1 MTGGYGQRDKMW
13 HRVGFMKWQGRRTSN
28 NIEDRRRSGG
38 GAAAGGIGGLGV
50 IVVVVVGYFLGIDV
64 TPLLNGLDAG
74 QGGGITSSGPVEITA
89 ADEQAAEFVSVV
101 LADTEEVWTRILR
114 EQTGQTY
121 AAPVL
126 VLFKGS
132 TQSACGGANAAT
144 GPFYCPPEKKVF
156 LDTDFFVT
164 MQQELGAG
172 GDFAAAYVVAHEIGH
187 AVQDQLGIL
196 DQANRVRG
204 QVDEAQSNAIS
215 VRIELQ
221 ADCFAGVWANAE
233 QEQFGTLER
242 NDIAEALNAAQQI
255 GDDMLQRNAGRAVS
269 PDSFTHGTSAQRQRW
284 FSRGY
289 ESGQMDQCDTF
300 NAAQL

>member
-1 MTGGYGQRDKMW
+1 
-13 HRVGFMKWQGRRTSN
+13 MKWQGRSKSN
-28 NIEDRRRSGG
+28 NIEDRRRSSG
-38 GAAAGGIGGLGV
+38 GAAVGGIGGLGV

-64 TPLLNGLDAG
+64 TSLLNGLDPG
-74 QGGGITSSGPVEITA
+74 QGGGISSASNVEITP

-101 LADTEEVWTRILR
+101 LADTEQVWTQLL
-114 EQTGQTY
+114 QDQAGQPY
-121 AAPVL
+121 VPPVL
-126 VLFKGS
+126 VLFKGT
-132 TQSACGGANAAT
+132 TQSTCGGASAAT

-196 DQANRVRG
+196 DQASRVRS
-204 QVDEAQSNAIS
+204 QVDEVESNAIS

-221 ADCFAGVWANAE
+221 ADCFAGVWANAQ
-233 QEQFGTLER
+233 QETFGNLER
-242 NDIAEALNAAQQI
+242 NDIAEALNAAERI
-255 GDDMLQRNAGRAVS
+255 GDDTLQRNAGQAVR

-284 FSRGY
+284 FSMGY
-289 ESGQMDQCDTF
+289 DSGQLDQCDTF
-300 NAAQL
+300 NASQL

>member
-1 MTGGYGQRDKMW
+1 
-13 HRVGFMKWQGRRTSN
+13 MKWQGRRKSN

-38 GAAAGGIGGLGV
+38 AAVGGIGGLGV

-64 TPLLNGLDAG
+64 SSLLNGLDPG
-74 QGGGITSSGPVEITA
+74 QGGGISSASNVEITP

-101 LADTEEVWTRILR
+101 LADTEQVWTQLL
-114 EQTGQTY
+114 QDQAGQPY
-121 AAPVL
+121 VPPVL
-126 VLFKGS
+126 VLFKGT
-132 TQSACGGANAAT
+132 TQSTCGGASAAT

-196 DQANRVRG
+196 DQASRVRS
-204 QVDEAQSNAIS
+204 QVDEAESNAIS

-233 QEQFGTLER
+233 QATFGNLER
-242 NDIAEALNAAQQI
+242 NDIAEALNAAARI
-255 GDDMLQRNAGRAVS
+255 GDDTLQRNAGQAVR

-284 FSRGY
+284 FSMGY
-289 ESGQMDQCDTF
+289 DSGQLDQCDTF
-300 NAAQL
+300 NASQL

>member
-1 MTGGYGQRDKMW
+1 
-13 HRVGFMKWQGRRTSN
+13 MKWQGRRKSN
-28 NIEDRRRSGG
+28 NIEDRRRSSS
-38 GAAAGGIGGLGV
+38 GAAVGGIGGLGV

-64 TPLLNGLDAG
+64 SSLLNGLDPG
-74 QGGGITSSGPVEITA
+74 QGGGISSASNVEITP

-101 LADTEEVWTRILR
+101 LADTEQVWTQLL
-114 EQTGQTY
+114 QDQAGQPY
-121 AAPVL
+121 VPPVL
-126 VLFKGS
+126 VLFKGT
-132 TQSACGGANAAT
+132 TQSTCGGASAAT

-196 DQANRVRG
+196 DQASRVRS
-204 QVDEAQSNAIS
+204 QVDEAESNAIS

-233 QEQFGTLER
+233 QETFGNLER
-242 NDIAEALNAAQQI
+242 NDIAEALNAAERI
-255 GDDMLQRNAGRAVS
+255 GDDTLQRNAGQAVR

-284 FSRGY
+284 FSMGY
-289 ESGQMDQCDTF
+289 DSGQLDQCDTF
-300 NAAQL
+300 NASQL

>member
-1 MTGGYGQRDKMW
+1 
-13 HRVGFMKWQGRRTSN
+13 MKWQGRRKSN
-28 NIEDRRRSGG
+28 NIEDRRRSSG
-38 GAAAGGIGGLGV
+38 GAAVGGIGGLGV

-64 TPLLNGLDAG
+64 SSLLNGLDPG
-74 QGGGITSSGPVEITA
+74 QGGGISSASNVEITP

-101 LADTEEVWTRILR
+101 LADTEQVWTQVL
-114 EQTGQTY
+114 QDQAGQPY
-121 AAPVL
+121 VPPVL
-126 VLFKGS
+126 VLFKGT
-132 TQSACGGANAAT
+132 TQSTCGGASAAT

-196 DQANRVRG
+196 DQASRVRS
-204 QVDEAQSNAIS
+204 QVDEAESNAIS

-221 ADCFAGVWANAE
+221 ADCFAGVWANAQ
-233 QEQFGTLER
+233 QETFGNLER
-242 NDIAEALNAAQQI
+242 NDIAEALNAAERI
-255 GDDMLQRNAGRAVS
+255 GDDTLQRNAGQAVR

-284 FSRGY
+284 FSMGY
-289 ESGQMDQCDTF
+289 ESGQLDQCDTF
-300 NAAQL
+300 NASQL

>member
-1 MTGGYGQRDKMW
+1 
-13 HRVGFMKWQGRRTSN
+13 MKWQGRRKSN
-28 NIEDRRRSGG
+28 NIEDRRRSSG
-38 GAAAGGIGGLGV
+38 GAAVGGIGGLGV

-64 TPLLNGLDAG
+64 SPLLNGLDPG
-74 QGGGITSSGPVEITA
+74 QGGGISSASNVEITP

-101 LADTEEVWTRILR
+101 LADTEQVWTQLL
-114 EQTGQTY
+114 QDQAGQPY
-121 AAPVL
+121 VPPVL
-126 VLFKGS
+126 VLFKGT
-132 TQSACGGANAAT
+132 TQSTCGGASAAT

-196 DQANRVRG
+196 DQASRVRS
-204 QVDEAQSNAIS
+204 QVDEAESNAIS

-233 QEQFGTLER
+233 QETFGNLER
-242 NDIAEALNAAQQI
+242 NDIAEALNAAARI
-255 GDDMLQRNAGRAVS
+255 GDDTLQRNAGQAVR

-284 FSRGY
+284 FSMGY
-289 ESGQMDQCDTF
+289 DSGQLDQCDTF
-300 NAAQL
+300 NASQL

>member
-1 MTGGYGQRDKMW
+1 
-13 HRVGFMKWQGRRTSN
+13 MKWQGRRKSN

-38 GAAAGGIGGLGV
+38 AAVGGIGGLGV

-64 TPLLNGLDAG
+64 SPLLNGLDPG
-74 QGGGITSSGPVEITA
+74 QGGGISSASNVEITP

-101 LADTEEVWTRILR
+101 LADTEQVWTQVL
-114 EQTGQTY
+114 QDQAGQPY
-121 AAPVL
+121 VPPVL
-126 VLFKGS
+126 VLFKGT
-132 TQSACGGANAAT
+132 TQSTCGGASAAT

-196 DQANRVRG
+196 DQASRVRS
-204 QVDEAQSNAIS
+204 QVDEAESNAIS

-233 QEQFGTLER
+233 QETFGNLER
-242 NDIAEALNAAQQI
+242 NDIAEALNAAERI
-255 GDDMLQRNAGRAVS
+255 GDDTLQRNAGQAVR

-284 FSRGY
+284 FSMGY
-289 ESGQMDQCDTF
+289 DSGQLDQCDTF
-300 NAAQL
+300 NASQL

>member
-1 MTGGYGQRDKMW
+1 
-13 HRVGFMKWQGRRTSN
+13 MKWQGRRKSN
-28 NIEDRRRSGG
+28 NIEDRRRSSG
-38 GAAAGGIGGLGV
+38 GAAVGGIGGLGV

-64 TPLLNGLDAG
+64 SPLLNGLDLG
-74 QGGGITSSGPVEITA
+74 QGGGISSASNMDITP

-101 LADTEEVWTRILR
+101 LADTEQVWTQLL
-114 EQTGQTY
+114 QDQAGQPY
-121 AAPVL
+121 VPPVL
-126 VLFKGS
+126 VLFKGT
-132 TQSACGGANAAT
+132 TQSTCGGASAAT

-196 DQANRVRG
+196 DQASRVRS
-204 QVDEAQSNAIS
+204 QVDEAESNAIS

-233 QEQFGTLER
+233 QETFGNLER
-242 NDIAEALNAAQQI
+242 NDIAEALNAAARI
-255 GDDMLQRNAGRAVS
+255 GDDTLQRNAGQAVR

-284 FSRGY
+284 FSMGY
-289 ESGQMDQCDTF
+289 DSGQLDQCDTF
-300 NAAQL
+300 NASQL

>member
-1 MTGGYGQRDKMW
+1 
-13 HRVGFMKWQGRRTSN
+13 MKWQGRRKSN
-28 NIEDRRRSGG
+28 NIEDRRRSSG
-38 GAAAGGIGGLGV
+38 GAAVGGIGGLGV

-64 TPLLNGLDAG
+64 SPLLNGLDPG
-74 QGGGITSSGPVEITA
+74 QGGGISSASNVEITP

-101 LADTEEVWTRILR
+101 LADTEQVWTQLL
-114 EQTGQTY
+114 QDQAGQPY
-121 AAPVL
+121 VPPVL
-126 VLFKGS
+126 VLFKGT
-132 TQSACGGANAAT
+132 TQSTCGGASAAT

-196 DQANRVRG
+196 DQASRVRS
-204 QVDEAQSNAIS
+204 QVDEVESNAIS

-233 QEQFGTLER
+233 QATFGNLER
-242 NDIAEALNAAQQI
+242 NDIAEALNAAARI
-255 GDDMLQRNAGRAVS
+255 GDDTLQRNAGQAVR

-284 FSRGY
+284 FSMGY
-289 ESGQMDQCDTF
+289 DSGQLDQCDTF
-300 NAAQL
+300 NASQL

>member
-1 MTGGYGQRDKMW
+1 
-13 HRVGFMKWQGRRTSN
+13 MKWQGRRKSN
-28 NIEDRRRSGG
+28 NIEDRRRSSG
-38 GAAAGGIGGLGV
+38 GAAVGGIGGLGV

-64 TPLLNGLDAG
+64 TSLLNGLDPG
-74 QGGGITSSGPVEITA
+74 QGGGISSASNVEITP

-101 LADTEEVWTRILR
+101 LADTEQVWTQVL
-114 EQTGQTY
+114 QDQAGQPY
-121 AAPVL
+121 VPPVL
-126 VLFKGS
+126 VLFKGT
-132 TQSACGGANAAT
+132 TQSTCGGASAAT

-196 DQANRVRG
+196 DQASRVRS
-204 QVDEAQSNAIS
+204 QVDEVESNAIS

-233 QEQFGTLER
+233 QETFGNLER
-242 NDIAEALNAAQQI
+242 NDIAEALNAAARI
-255 GDDMLQRNAGRAVS
+255 GDDTLQRNAGQAVR

-284 FSRGY
+284 FSMGY
-289 ESGQMDQCDTF
+289 DSGQLDQCDTF
-300 NAAQL
+300 NASQL

>member
-1 MTGGYGQRDKMW
+1 
-13 HRVGFMKWQGRRTSN
+13 MKWQGRRKSN
-28 NIEDRRRSGG
+28 NIEDRRRSSG
-38 GAAAGGIGGLGV
+38 GAAVGGIGGLGV

-64 TPLLNGLDAG
+64 TSLLNGLDPG
-74 QGGGITSSGPVEITA
+74 QGGGISSASNVEITP

-101 LADTEEVWTRILR
+101 LADTEQVWTQLL
-114 EQTGQTY
+114 QDQAGQPY
-121 AAPVL
+121 VPPVL
-126 VLFKGS
+126 VLFKGT
-132 TQSACGGANAAT
+132 TQSTCGGASAAT

-196 DQANRVRG
+196 DQASRVRS
-204 QVDEAQSNAIS
+204 QVDEAESNAIS

-221 ADCFAGVWANAE
+221 ADCFAGVWANAQ
-233 QEQFGTLER
+233 QETFGNLER
-242 NDIAEALNAAQQI
+242 NDIAEALNAAARI
-255 GDDMLQRNAGRAVS
+255 GDDTLQRNAGQAVR

-284 FSRGY
+284 FSMGY
-289 ESGQMDQCDTF
+289 DSGQLDQCDTF
-300 NAAQL
+300 NASQL